1 MPCKS
6 DHLKSFKILT
16 SCAHQ
21 VDILI
26 YAITRL
32 PLSENE
38 NTMQLANKWIWI
50 TGASSGIGEALS
62 YELARKGANLIL
74 SSRKQ
79 ADLERVKANCSSE
92 VKVIVQILDVTE
104 QANFQHITADL
115 LEQTGGIYML
125 INNAGISQRG
135 LVNETALSV
144 DRRIMEINYFGAI
157 ALTKAILPSMLAR
170 GNGHFV
176 AMSSLVGKFGSPK
189 RSTYSA
195 SKHALHG
202 FFDSLRAELVQT
214 DIKVTIIC
222 PGYIRT
228 SISKNALTSD
238 GTQQGTM
245 DTKTDQGLSPD
256 ELARRAVRALEQQ
269 KREVVIGGKERF
281 GVYLKRFVP
290 SVFAKV
296 IAKVNVT

>member
-1 MPCKS
+1 
-6 DHLKSFKILT
+6 
-16 SCAHQ
+16 
-21 VDILI
+21 
-26 YAITRL
+26 
-32 PLSENE
+32 
-38 NTMQLANKWIWI
+38 MQLANKWIWI

-74 SSRKQ
+74 SSRKR
-79 ADLERVKANCSSE
+79 ADLERVKVNCSSD
-92 VKVIVQILDVTE
+92 VKIIVQVLDVTE
-104 QANFQHITADL
+104 QADFPALTARL

-135 LVNETALSV
+135 LVNETALTV

-157 ALTKAILPSMLAR
+157 ALTKAVLPSMLAR
-170 GNGHFV
+170 GDGHFV
-176 AMSSLVGKFGSPK
+176 AISSLVGKFGSPK

-202 FFDSLRAELVQT
+202 FFDSLRAELAQT
-214 DIKVTIIC
+214 NIKVTIIC

-238 GTQQGTM
+238 GTKQGTM
-245 DTKTDQGLSPD
+245 DAKTDQGLSPD
-256 ELARRAVRALEQQ
+256 ELAQRAVRAIEQQ
-269 KREVVIGGKERF
+269 KREVIIGGKERF

-290 SVFAKV
+290 GVFAKV
-296 IAKVNVT
+296 IAKVAVT